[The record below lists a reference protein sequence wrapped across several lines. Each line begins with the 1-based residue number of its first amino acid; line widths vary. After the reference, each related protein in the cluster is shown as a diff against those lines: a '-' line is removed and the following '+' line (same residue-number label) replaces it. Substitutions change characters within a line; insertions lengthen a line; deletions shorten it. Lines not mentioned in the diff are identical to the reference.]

1 VPRRSGVP
9 WYWLVVAAS
18 LIALLIGG
26 IVLSH

>member
-1 VPRRSGVP
+1 VP

-26 IVLSH
+26 MVLSH